1 MTVAV
6 DMDSVAVAAARKRE
20 EEDIETMAGLSPRS
34 GKKHRVDP
42 MARGTFYGCW
52 SDFGTLMAESS
63 CVLVQYK
70 HITTISNHMDDIC
83 IYSHLLEIKAID
95 RSPPRTAFLTPR

>member
-42 MARGTFYGCW
+42 LARGTLCFMHADQT
-52 SDFGTLMAESS
+52 SAL
-63 CVLVQYK
+63 
-70 HITTISNHMDDIC
+70 
-83 IYSHLLEIKAID
+83 
-95 RSPPRTAFLTPR
+95 